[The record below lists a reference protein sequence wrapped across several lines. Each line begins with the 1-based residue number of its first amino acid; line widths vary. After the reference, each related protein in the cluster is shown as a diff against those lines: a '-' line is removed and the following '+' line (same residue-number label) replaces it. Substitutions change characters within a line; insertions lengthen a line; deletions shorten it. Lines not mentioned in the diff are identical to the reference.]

1 MQEEKKYAI
10 PFSDSQR
17 IKCAQ
22 KCKIGQIG
30 KGDLISFKW
39 ILQTSQ
45 VLVAQVS
52 FCFPN
57 ILIFTKI
64 IKVTVK
70 NQKLGYPTANNG
82 YIGLLRFDEKMI
94 GKSKTLIFS
103 LRNSFKEAL
112 KDVIAKFFSKSKN
125 KVLYNLWLAIKMTKI
140 IF

>member
-1 MQEEKKYAI
+1 MNFLQEEKKYAI

-17 IKCAQ
+17 IKCAR

-57 ILIFTKI
+57 KLIFTKL

-94 GKSKTLIFS
+94 GKSKTVTFS
-103 LRNSFKEAL
+103 L
-112 KDVIAKFFSKSKN
+112 KN
-125 KVLYNLWLAIKMTKI
+125 LLRKC
-140 IF
+140 